1 MCGLIWFVQ
10 IVHYPLF
17 KHVPGPAFVPYA
29 RLHSRLTAWV
39 VIPVMLLELGTG
51 ILLPLQAASAL
62 PASLAWANLA
72 GIGLTWLSTFLLQ
85 VPMHQ
90 RLAQRFDPSDHRRLV
105 LTNWIRTVLWTVRF
119 VTLVAVAVN

>member
-17 KHVPGPAFVPYA
+17 NRVPGEAFVPYA
-29 RLHSRLTAWV
+29 RLHSQLTAWIV
-39 VIPVMLLELGTG
+39 VPVMLVELGTG
-51 ILLPLQAASAL
+51 FVLPLQTASAL
-62 PASLAWANLA
+62 PAPLAWANLA

-85 VPMHQ
+85 VPMHR
-90 RLAQRFDPSDHRRLV
+90 RLAERFDPADHRRLV

-119 VTLVAVAVN
+119 VTLAAVAAN